1 MLVATENGSLTRSV
15 VYMSLSCL
23 DPRYRHHHGQFVAF
37 TLYVSLAFFLCTVA
51 LTTHRICH
59 PLCTTDTCDP
69 AMMLADGRDIQSH
82 RSLLLSL
89 ISTRRFAHPLAQS

>member
-1 MLVATENGSLTRSV
+1 MLVAIENGSLTQSV
-15 VYMSLSCL
+15 VHMFLSWL
-23 DPRYRHHHGQFVAF
+23 DPRRHHHGQFVAF
-37 TLYVSLAFFLCTVA
+37 TLYGFLAFFFLCTVA

-59 PLCTTDTCDP
+59 PLCTTDTCDL

-89 ISTRRFAHPLAQS
+89 ISTQRFAHPLAQS